1 MDLLE
6 TVALSKIVLHQKTF
20 SFVEESSV
28 NVVEELG
35 SAKQIVIKH
44 CQASLYE
51 DLEKTRREYF
61 KQDIH
66 VDAFGVLRS
75 GGRLDQSNLHD
86 ELKHPVILPA
96 GSQLVRLLAEH
107 CHRKFKHQG
116 YRVVIAN
123 LIVGGRK

>member
-61 KQDIH
+61 KQDI
-66 VDAFGVLRS
+66 LRCVNDWVKKVS
-75 GGRLDQSNLHD
+75 SLQCS
-86 ELKHPVILPA
+86 
-96 GSQLVRLLAEH
+96 
-107 CHRKFKHQG
+107 
-116 YRVVIAN
+116 
-123 LIVGGRK
+123 